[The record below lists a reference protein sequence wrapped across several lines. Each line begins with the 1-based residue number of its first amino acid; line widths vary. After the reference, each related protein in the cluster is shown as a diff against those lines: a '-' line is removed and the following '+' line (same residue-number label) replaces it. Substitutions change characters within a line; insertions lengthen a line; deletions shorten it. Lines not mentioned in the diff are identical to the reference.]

1 MFGPIP
7 SCYEDAGPEDRKI
20 LQMRDDEGRGWSD
33 ISEVIGWTT
42 GTKVR
47 STSLL
52 NRYKKMKLNFVVFE
66 DKDVRFIAT
75 CPRYDWTGLDWTLL
89 MTGYRLT
96 SCFNARKTSRTGSR
110 LTSGSI
116 SQTAS
121 RRRLVS
127 STRRLLSR
135 RSSRKS

>member
-33 ISEVIGWTT
+33 ISEVIGWMT

-75 CPRYDWTGLDWTLL
+75 CPR
-89 MTGYRLT
+89 
-96 SCFNARKTSRTGSR
+96 
-110 LTSGSI
+110 
-116 SQTAS
+116 
-121 RRRLVS
+121 
-127 STRRLLSR
+127 
-135 RSSRKS
+135 